1 MAVTA
6 VCCSYD
12 TDVFEY
18 AERPVVDWN
27 KVEREVKK
35 LGISEFCH
43 VRVEQMMEDWPSK
56 RGNGI
61 SMIELLTEFYLHERT
76 KK

>member
-1 MAVTA
+1 MTGKA

-27 KVEREVKK
+27 RVETEVKRM
-35 LGISEFCH
+35 GIRNFC
-43 VRVEQMMEDWPSK
+43 
-56 RGNGI
+56 
-61 SMIELLTEFYLHERT
+61 
-76 KK
+76 